1 MLPIPDNLPY
11 PIEEKTWGKSVDT
24 VDEKNQTEGILNG
37 HITCVLRAW
46 KMMGITD
53 RALWNDFREEFD
65 GWTLDTFKVAS
76 KTALKMLRL
85 HLTTH
90 GVWIKIAIGVS
101 YAKGLY
107 DCLQEDTQHEWT
119 KEDIEAHLKEHPDNF
134 NSRWNPTRG
143 QSPTIRPNA
152 LAARATSVNPPNPQT
167 SRPDVVKPHIERI
180 DQRWEEDRSATLDT
194 AYADDHVQQQSNYG
208 GLQQNPQNMSLPRMV
223 EAITRQ
229 YSNTDDKYGG
239 GLYDDLNTKLVRFHD
254 ICEKIGIQEHQFHIA
269 FSLMLKGKAE
279 KFYFTRIK
287 GKARDFPA
295 MVEMMRAHFDT
306 EENRQRSITEWRE
319 TTFPRIIAQNPEK
332 SRSECLE
339 ILFETLEKIQPGL
352 PPEHRS
358 ETTLREQTI
367 NACRGVEECKFSLHR
382 PASTL
387 EGVQAELRS
396 AVANATFSPQLGQ
409 FQAQEEYDVHDQHW
423 TDRTYGG
430 RGRGYS
436 RGGYSQRGGS
446 YGSGNNRELT
456 PFRGS
461 GPRGS
466 YRGSRRGHQG
476 SRQGRCYV
484 CGRPGCWSKYH
495 TGEERKRSLD
505 NFREQHYFTTG
516 QTATP
521 QDFQMFISDFE
532 GAEGIEEPEDF
543 DGHNPTQTFAAMTI
557 EDDEHEGFLTEL
569 GEVDGSRIISILNDQ
584 STYHFFTKDDIFQQR
599 QADGQAVEVFTL
611 DNRYSSDTFQGI
623 MPDTGASGVSSA
635 GKSQFR
641 ALCKLD
647 PKVRLNTSRA
657 GEQNIKFGDGDPKPS
672 LGTADVDTPIGT
684 ITFHILPTNT
694 PFLFCLKDMD
704 AMGVELRNK
713 NNVLERGDKR
723 VPIVRKWG
731 HPWMLLHNLE
741 ETAAWSH
748 LTETELRQLHRRFG
762 HPSVRR
768 LTRILQRAGH
778 EVNSQCVDYL
788 TKFCH
793 HCQMKGKSPGRF
805 KFTLKDDYE
814 FNYSVIVDIL
824 YLEGKPVLQ
833 VIDAATSF
841 GAARFLRDMSA
852 RNTWDT
858 LRACWID
865 TYQGP
870 PDYVVH
876 DAGKNFTSIEFKQ
889 LASSMSIKVKEA
901 PVEAHNS
908 VGKVERYHAPLRRAY
923 EILREELKDENIDKE
938 MILQM
943 AVKAVND
950 SAGPDGIVPTLLVF
964 GAYPRMTDMDPPSPS
979 VVKRAEAIRA
989 ATKEVRRLHAER
1001 QVNDA
1006 LAMRNGPNITT
1017 TLDLPL
1023 QSDVR
1028 VWREKGGWKGP
1039 YKLLAVDGETC
1050 TVDMPHGPTNFRS
1063 TIVKPYHR
1071 EEPPEGERGQCRVR
1085 AEDDQ
1090 EDEPIDAKHTNEPD
1104 KPTET
1109 QRRGRGRP
1117 PGSKNKRKPQAIVR
1131 RSTRRNAANHQD
1143 FEDQFINAIQ
1153 EEQVVSMAF
1162 MTNKERAD
1170 IELSIKLRNEGVIT
1184 TPGVPF
1190 EQSRDEE
1197 IEGLMARGVFDF
1209 VQYDPIKHAGIRIF
1223 NSRLVNEIKGKAT
1236 GTPFEKSRLVIQAYN
1251 DEGKEMILT
1260 QSPTIQRASQRVI
1273 VALAPSLSEKNI
1285 SLSIRDITQAY
1296 VQSTTSLNRLILAHL
1311 PKEIKSKFPEG
1322 IIMVVRKPLYGIP
1335 EAGTHWWATYHK
1347 HHRERLEMV
1356 TSTYDPCLLIS
1367 TTKATFGVVG
1377 MQTDDTL
1384 ILGSDEFAMLE
1395 ERELAEA
1402 KFSAKPKDT
1411 LSPETPLIFNGC
1423 VLTQKEGDVAVELRQ
1438 KEQGKKL
1445 KLINHKSK
1453 DLKQAYMEQRARGAY
1468 IATICQPEAA
1478 FDLSVAAQHQ
1488 DPTEADTNAL
1498 NKRIMWQMQNLDRG
1512 IKYIAID
1519 LSTAKLFVFVDGSFA
1534 NNKDF
1539 SSQIGY
1545 EVILAN
1551 ESAKNE
1557 EFEITGNLIHWS
1569 STKSKRVTRS
1579 VLASEIYGMVGG
1591 VDMAIAIGTTIKM
1604 IMDQLGF
1611 EKIPTIVC
1619 TDSYSLYECLVKL
1632 GTTKEKRLMI
1642 DIMALRQS
1650 YERREIMEIR
1660 WINGSD
1666 NPADA
1671 MTKAD
1676 PNKALEKFINTN
1688 TLRVRVEGWVER
1700 K

>member
-1 MLPIPDNLPY
+1 MQIPDNLGY
-11 PIEEKTWGKSVDT
+11 TIEEKTWGKSVDT
-24 VDEKNQTEGILNG
+24 LDEKNQTEGILNG
-37 HITCVLRAW
+37 HITCVLRTW
-46 KMMGITD
+46 NMMGITD
-53 RALWNDFREEFD
+53 RALWNDFHEEFN
-65 GWTLDTFKVAS
+65 GWTLDIFKVANRA
-76 KTALKMLRL
+76 ALKMLRF

-90 GVWIKIAIGVS
+90 GVWIRAGVGIS
-101 YAKGLY
+101 FAKGLY
-107 DCLQEDTQHEWT
+107 DCLQEVTQHEWT
-119 KEDIEAHLKEHPDNF
+119 TEEIEEHLKEYPDNF
-134 NSRWNPTRG
+134 NSRWNPTRDHA
-143 QSPTIRPNA
+143 PTIRPSS
-152 LAARATSVNPPNPQT
+152 LATRAASVNLPTPPTPQE
-167 SRPDVVKPHIERI
+167 DIVKPHIGQI
-180 DQRWEEDRSATLDT
+180 DQRWEGARSTTLDPI
-194 AYADDHVQQQSNYG
+194 HVDNHIQQRPSHG
-208 GLQQNPQNMSLPRMV
+208 EFQQNSQEIPLPRMI
-223 EAITRQ
+223 EAVTRQ
-229 YSNTDDKYGG
+229 YCNADDKYGG
-239 GLYDDLNTKLVRFHD
+239 GLYDDLNTKLVKFYD
-254 ICEKIGIQEHQFHIA
+254 ACEKIGLQEHQFHIA

-279 KFYFTRIK
+279 KFYFTRVK
-287 GKARDFPA
+287 GRARDFPT
-295 MVEMMRAHFDT
+295 MVEMMRAQFDT

-319 TTFPRIIAQNPEK
+319 TTFPRIITQNPEK
-332 SRSECLE
+332 SRLECLE
-339 ILFETLEKIQPGL
+339 ILFDTLEKIQPGL
-352 PPEHRS
+352 PPEYRS
-358 ETTLREQTI
+358 ETTLREQII
-367 NACRGVEECKFSLHR
+367 NACRGVEECKISLYR

-396 AVANATFSPQLGQ
+396 AVANATFSLRSGQ
-409 FQAQEEYDVHDQHW
+409 FQAHEDVHDQHW

-436 RGGYSQRGGS
+436 RGGYNQHRGS
-446 YGSGNNRELT
+446 YGYGNNRELT
-456 PFRGS
+456 PSRGS

-495 TGEERKRSLD
+495 TGEERRQSLD
-505 NFREQHYFTTG
+505 NFRQQHYFTTG
-516 QTATP
+516 QAATP
-521 QDFQMFISDFE
+521 QDFQMFLGDFE
-532 GAEGIEEPEDF
+532 GEEEAEVLD
-543 DGHNPTQTFAAMTI
+543 DSDRRDPTQMLADMTI
-557 EDDEHEGFLTEL
+557 EDIEHEGFLTEI
-569 GEVDGSRIISILNDQ
+569 GQVDGIRMISILNDQ
-584 STYHFFTKDDIFQQR
+584 SAYHFFTKDDIFHQR
-599 QADGQAVEVFTL
+599 QADGQAMEVFTL

-635 GKSQFR
+635 GEPQFK

-647 PKVRLNTSRA
+647 RKVRLNTSRA
-657 GEQNIKFGDGDPKPS
+657 GEHKIKFGDGDPKVS

-684 ITFHILPTNT
+684 ITFHVLPTNT

-713 NNVLERGDKR
+713 KNVLERADKR

-741 ETAAWSH
+741 KIAAWSH
-748 LTETELRQLHRRFG
+748 LTESELRQLHRRFG

-768 LTRILQRAGH
+768 LTQILQRAGH
-778 EVNSQCVDYL
+778 EVNSQCLDYL

-814 FNYSVIVDIL
+814 FNYSVIIDIL

-833 VIDAATSF
+833 VIDASTSF

-852 RNTWDT
+852 RNAWDT

-870 PDYVVH
+870 PDYIVH
-876 DAGKNFTSIEFKQ
+876 DAGKNFTSTEFKQ
-889 LASSMSIKVKEA
+889 LASSMSIKVKEV

-923 EILREELKDENIDKE
+923 EILREELKDENIERE

-964 GAYPRMTDMDPPSPS
+964 GAYPRMTEMDPPSPS
-979 VVKRAEAIRA
+979 VIKRAEAIRA

-1006 LAMRNGPNITT
+1006 LAIRNGPNIVA
-1017 TLDLPL
+1017 TLNLPL

-1039 YKLLAVDGETC
+1039 YKLSAIDGETC
-1050 TVDMPHGPTNFRS
+1050 TVDMPHGPTKFRS
-1063 TIVKPYHR
+1063 TVVKPYYR
-1071 EEPPEGERGQCRVR
+1071 EELLEGGGGQRRGR

-1090 EDEPIDAKHTNEPD
+1090 VDEVTDSKQVSEPD
-1104 KPTET
+1104 KPVEI

-1117 PGSKNKRKPQAIVR
+1117 PGSKNKTKTQTIVR
-1131 RSTRRNAANHQD
+1131 RSTRRSPTHYQEL
-1143 FEDQFINAIQ
+1143 EDQFINAIWEGQ
-1153 EEQVVSMAF
+1153 DVLMAL

-1170 IELSIKLRNEGVIT
+1170 MELSIKLRNEGVIT
-1184 TPGVPF
+1184 TPGLPF
-1190 EQSRDEE
+1190 EQSRNDE
-1197 IEGLMARGVFDF
+1197 IEGLIARGVFEF
-1209 VQYDPIKHAGIRIF
+1209 VQYDPVKHASIRIF
-1223 NSRLVNEIKGKAT
+1223 SSRLVNEIKGKAT

-1251 DEGKEMILT
+1251 DEGKGMILT

-1273 VALAPSLSEKNI
+1273 VALAPSLSERGIN
-1285 SLSIRDITQAY
+1285 LSIRDITQAY

-1311 PKEIKSKFPEG
+1311 PKETKSKFPAG
-1322 IIMVVRKPLYGIP
+1322 TIMVVRKPLYGIP
-1335 EAGTHWWATYHK
+1335 EAGTHWWATYHE
-1347 HHRERLEMV
+1347 HHRERLGMV

-1367 TTKATFGVVG
+1367 TAKGAFGVVG

-1384 ILGSDEFAMLE
+1384 ILGSDEFAALE
-1395 ERELAEA
+1395 EKELAEA
-1402 KFSAKPKDT
+1402 EFSAKPKDT
-1411 LSPETPLIFNGC
+1411 LSPENPLIFNGC

-1445 KLINHKSK
+1445 KLIDHKSK

-1468 IATICQPEAA
+1468 VATICQPEAA

-1488 DPTEADTNAL
+1488 DPTEADVNAL
-1498 NKRIMWQMQNLDRG
+1498 NRRIMWQMKNLDRG
-1512 IKYIAID
+1512 IKYVAMD

-1545 EVILAN
+1545 EIILAN
-1551 ESAKNE
+1551 EYAQDE

-1569 STKSKRVTRS
+1569 STKSRRVTRS

-1611 EKIPTIVC
+1611 GKIPTIVC

-1676 PNKALEKFINTN
+1676 PNRALEKFINTN
-1688 TLRVRVEGWVER
+1688 TLRVRVEGWVDR

>member
-1 MLPIPDNLPY
+1 M
-11 PIEEKTWGKSVDT
+11 IE
-24 VDEKNQTEGILNG
+24 
-37 HITCVLRAW
+37 
-46 KMMGITD
+46 
-53 RALWNDFREEFD
+53 
-65 GWTLDTFKVAS
+65 
-76 KTALKMLRL
+76 
-85 HLTTH
+85 
-90 GVWIKIAIGVS
+90 
-101 YAKGLY
+101 
-107 DCLQEDTQHEWT
+107 
-119 KEDIEAHLKEHPDNF
+119 
-134 NSRWNPTRG
+134 
-143 QSPTIRPNA
+143 
-152 LAARATSVNPPNPQT
+152 
-167 SRPDVVKPHIERI
+167 VV
-180 DQRWEEDRSATLDT
+180 
-194 AYADDHVQQQSNYG
+194 
-208 GLQQNPQNMSLPRMV
+208 
-223 EAITRQ
+223 TRQ
-229 YSNTDDKYGG
+229 YSNADDKYGG
-239 GLYDDLNTKLVRFHD
+239 ELYDDFNTKLVKFYD
-254 ICEKIGIQEHQFHIA
+254 VCEKIGLQEHQFHIA
-269 FSLMLKGKAE
+269 FSLMLKGRAE

-287 GKARDFPA
+287 GKARDFPT
-295 MVEMMRAHFDT
+295 MVEMLRAHFDT

-319 TTFPRIIAQNPEK
+319 TTLPRTIAQNPEK
-332 SRSECLE
+332 SRSDCLE
-339 ILFETLEKIQPGL
+339 MLFDTLEKIQPGL
-352 PPEHRS
+352 PPEYRS

-367 NACRGVEECKFSLHR
+367 NACRGVEECKFSLYR

-396 AVANATFSPQLGQ
+396 AVANAIFPPHAGQ
-409 FQAQEEYDVHDQHW
+409 FHAYEEYDVLDQHW

-430 RGRGYS
+430 RGRG
-436 RGGYSQRGGS
+436 RGSYSQHRGS
-446 YGSGNNRELT
+446 YGYGNNRGLT

-495 TGEERKRSLD
+495 TGEERRQSLD
-505 NFREQHYFTTG
+505 NFRQQHYFTTG
-516 QTATP
+516 QAATP
-521 QDFQMFISDFE
+521 QDFQTFLSDFE
-532 GAEGIEEPEDF
+532 GEEETEVLDSS
-543 DGHNPTQTFAAMTI
+543 DRHESTLMLADMTI
-557 EDDEHEGFLTEL
+557 EDDEHEGFFTEL
-569 GEVDGSRIISILNDQ
+569 GEVDGIRMISILNDQ
-584 STYHFFTKDDIFQQR
+584 SAYHFFTKDDIFQQR
-599 QADGQAVEVFTL
+599 QANGQAIEVFTL
-611 DNRYSSDTFQGI
+611 DNRYSADTFQGI

-635 GKSQFR
+635 GEPQFK

-657 GEQNIKFGDGDPKPS
+657 GEHKIKFGDGDPKVS
-672 LGTADVDTPIGT
+672 LGTADVDTPIGS

-713 NNVLERGDKR
+713 KNVLERGDKR

-741 ETAAWSH
+741 EAAAWSH
-748 LTETELRQLHRRFG
+748 LTESELRQLHRRFG
-762 HPSVRR
+762 HPSVHR

-778 EVNSQCVDYL
+778 EVNSQCIDYL

-793 HCQMKGKSPGRF
+793 HCQMKGRSPGRF

-852 RNTWDT
+852 RNAWDA

-876 DAGKNFTSIEFKQ
+876 DAGKNFTSTEFKQ
-889 LASSMSIKVKEA
+889 LASSMSIKVKEV

-923 EILREELKDENIDKE
+923 EILREELKNENIDRE

-964 GAYPRMTDMDPPSPS
+964 GAYPRMTEMDPPSPS

-1039 YKLLAVDGETC
+1039 YKLLAMDGEIC
-1050 TVDMPHGPTNFRS
+1050 TVDMPYGPTKFRS
-1063 TIVKPYHR
+1063 TVVKPYHR
-1071 EEPPEGERGQCRVR
+1071 EELPEGEGEQRRIR

-1090 EDEPIDAKHTNEPD
+1090 VDRTVDSEPVNEPD
-1104 KPTET
+1104 KPVEI

-1117 PGSKNKRKPQAIVR
+1117 PGSKNKPKPQTTVR
-1131 RSTRRNAANHQD
+1131 RSTRGNPTHHQD
-1143 FEDQFINAIQ
+1143 LEDQFINAIWEGQ
-1153 EEQVVSMAF
+1153 DVAMAL

-1170 IELSIKLRNEGVIT
+1170 MELSIKLRNDGVIT
-1184 TPGVPF
+1184 TPGLPF
-1190 EQSRDEE
+1190 DQSRNEE
-1197 IEGLMARGVFDF
+1197 IEGLIARGVFDF
-1209 VQYDPIKHAGIRIF
+1209 VRYDPVKHAGIRIF

-1251 DEGKEMILT
+1251 DEGKGMILT

-1311 PKEIKSKFPEG
+1311 PKEIKSKFSAG
-1322 IIMVVRKPLYGIP
+1322 TIMVVRKPLYGIP

-1347 HHRERLEMV
+1347 HHREKLEMV
-1356 TSTYDPCLLIS
+1356 TSPYDPCLLIS
-1367 TTKATFGVVG
+1367 TAKEAFGVVG

-1384 ILGSDEFAMLE
+1384 ILGSDEFAKLE
-1395 ERELAEA
+1395 AKELAEA

-1411 LSPETPLIFNGC
+1411 LSPQNPLIFNGC

-1445 KLINHKSK
+1445 KLIDHKSK

-1488 DPTEADTNAL
+1488 DPTEADVNAL
-1498 NKRIMWQMQNLDRG
+1498 NKRIIWQMKNLDRG
-1512 IKYIAID
+1512 IKYVAVD
-1519 LSTAKLFVFVDGSFA
+1519 LPTAKHFVFVDGSFA

-1545 EVILAN
+1545 EIILAN
-1551 ESAKNE
+1551 ESAQNE

-1676 PNKALEKFINTN
+1676 PNTALEKFITTN